1 MFTPHLVHL
10 TNCQAEGRK
19 HISEADLVP
28 CKPAEFTPAFESGCD
43 CSGRIY
49 IRAGFAAG
57 ASLRHLR
64 RLTLFPSSILL
75 LLLVPKEKEIK
86 PSYGAV

>member
-43 CSGRIY
+43 CWGRIY
-49 IRAGFAAG
+49 IRAG
-57 ASLRHLR
+57 SLCHLR
-64 RLTLFPSSILL
+64 WLILFPSSILL
-75 LLLVPKEKEIK
+75 LLLLPKEKEIK
-86 PSYGAV
+86 PSYDAV